1 MVGSKEEKVLSRDM
15 RDLRPRASST
25 AVAKAASRYTPTEEF
40 FNALTHGLGAGLGIA
55 ALILLIIRAVSIGRE
70 GSLMAAIIFGSALIF
85 LYLSSALHHAMP
97 EGGLKKLFLSFD
109 HTGIYLLI
117 AGSYTPFC
125 LLMPDGQ
132 KWILFAIIWS
142 IAAIGM
148 AVQITAFATGRNET
162 YEKYA
167 FLFYIAMGWVP
178 MAWAGN
184 VVFGALAPTGV
195 NLLVAGAL
203 AYCFGVIFY
212 LWRRF
217 PFNHAVW
224 HLFVIAGSTL
234 HFFSIFLYVIPKS
247 IVI

>member
-1 MVGSKEEKVLSRDM
+1 MKEF
-15 RDLRPRASST
+15 DLNDRPARAAT
-25 AVAKAASRYTPTEEF
+25 LEDARYTPLEEF

-55 ALILLIIRAVSIGRE
+55 ALVLLIVQAVTIGRD
-70 GSLMAAIIFGSALIF
+70 GSIMPAIVFGSTLIF
-85 LYLSSALHHAMP
+85 LYLFSALHHAMP
-97 EGGLKKLFLSFD
+97 EGKLKTLFLSFD
-109 HTGIYLLI
+109 HSGIYLLI

-125 LLMPDGQ
+125 LLMPEGQ

-142 IAAIGM
+142 LATIGLI
-148 AVQITAFATGRNET
+148 VQITAFATGRSDT

-167 FLFYIAMGWVP
+167 FLFYIAMGWIP
-178 MAWAGN
+178 MAWAGSI
-184 VVFGALAPTGV
+184 VFSALAPTGF
-195 NLLVAGAL
+195 NLLLAGGL

-247 IVI
+247 ITI